1 MLTIFVVLF
10 INLLYC
16 INFPTL
22 IFVLKFRLLGNLLFI
37 LLGLALLIAGG
48 NWLLKSAVALSL
60 KLNIPKIVI
69 GMTVVSFA
77 TSAPELI
84 VSIKAAL
91 DGFPDIAL
99 GNVVGSNI
107 ANLGLVLAVTVI
119 LRNIE
124 VRKSFYTTDW
134 PVMMV
139 ASLLFFGF
147 IYFDGQ
153 LGQTEG
159 IVLVSSLFVFL
170 VYLLRFQKTAVVDDA
185 PEDDVPL
192 PLYKTVLFLGLGG
205 AALWGGSE
213 LLIDGAVGLAS
224 SFGVSDRVIGITV
237 VSVGTS
243 IPELAASVIAV
254 IKKEKAISVGNLIG
268 SNIFNLLAVLGITS
282 IITPITVV
290 DQGLLSN
297 DIFWM
302 LGISFLI
309 LPLVFFPKGLRLG
322 WRDGLVLAAFYTA
335 FVYFT
340 IT

>member
-1 MLTIFVVLF
+1 LENVLF
-10 INLLYC
+10 I
-16 INFPTL
+16 
-22 IFVLKFRLLGNLLFI
+22 V
-37 LLGLALLIAGG
+37 LGLLLLIAGG

-60 KLNIPKIVI
+60 RLAIPKIVI

-84 VSIKAAL
+84 VSVKAAL
-91 DGFPDIAL
+91 DGFPDLAL

-107 ANLGLVLAVTVI
+107 ANLGLVLAITVI
-119 LRNIE
+119 MGSID

-139 ASLLFFGF
+139 ASLLFCGF
-147 IYFDGQ
+147 IYFDGVLQ
-153 LGQTEG
+153 QYEG
-159 IVLVSSLFVFL
+159 IILVALLFVFL
-170 VYLLRFQKTAVVDDA
+170 IYLLRFQKTAVVDEM
-185 PEDDVPL
+185 PEDDVIL
-192 PLYKTVLFLGLGG
+192 PLYKIVLYLGIGG
-205 AALWGGSE
+205 IALWGGSE
-213 LLIDGAVGLAS
+213 LLINGAVGMAS
-224 SFGVSDRVIGITV
+224 TLGVSDRVIGITV

-254 IKKEKAISVGNLIG
+254 LKKEKAISLGNLIG

-282 IITPITVV
+282 IITPITVM
-290 DQGLLSN
+290 DQGLLTN

-309 LPLVFFPKGLRLG
+309 LPLVFFPRGLRLG
-322 WRDGLVLAAFYTA
+322 WRDGLVLLLFYGS
-335 FVYFT
+335 FVYLT

>member
-1 MLTIFVVLF
+1 M
-10 INLLYC
+10 
-16 INFPTL
+16 
-22 IFVLKFRLLGNLLFI
+22 GNLLFI
-37 LLGLALLIAGG
+37 LLGLFLLILGG
-48 NWLLKSAVALSL
+48 NWLLKAAVALSL
-60 KLNIPKIVI
+60 RLSIPKIVI

-91 DGFPDIAL
+91 DGFPDLAL

-107 ANLGLVLAVTVI
+107 ANLGLVLAITVI
-119 LRNIE
+119 LGSIN

-139 ASLLFFGF
+139 ASVLFVGF

-153 LGQTEG
+153 LQRYEG
-159 IVLVSSLFVFL
+159 IIMVVFLFLFL
-170 VYLLRFQKTAVVDDA
+170 VYLLRFQKSAVVDEM
-185 PEDDVPL
+185 PEDDIPL
-192 PLYKTVLFLGLGG
+192 PLYKIALFLGLGG
-205 AALWGGSE
+205 TALWGGSE
-213 LLIDGAVGLAS
+213 LLIDGAVGMAS
-224 SFGVSDRVIGITV
+224 TLGVSDRVIGITV
-237 VSVGTS
+237 VSIGTS

-254 IKKEKAISVGNLIG
+254 IKKEKAISLGNLLG

-282 IITPITVV
+282 IITPITVL
-290 DQGLLSN
+290 DQGLVTN

-322 WRDGLVLAAFYTA
+322 WRDGVILLLCYVL
-335 FVYFT
+335 FVYLT
-340 IT
+340 VS

>member
-1 MLTIFVVLF
+1 M
-10 INLLYC
+10 
-16 INFPTL
+16 
-22 IFVLKFRLLGNLLFI
+22 GNLFFI
-37 LLGLALLIAGG
+37 LLGLFLLIIGG
-48 NWLLKSAVALSL
+48 NWLLKAAVALSL
-60 KLNIPKIVI
+60 RLAIPKIVI

-91 DGFPDIAL
+91 DGFPDLAL

-119 LRNIE
+119 LGSIN

-139 ASLLFFGF
+139 ASVLFVGF

-153 LGQTEG
+153 LQRYEG
-159 IVLVSSLFVFL
+159 IIMVVFLFLFL
-170 VYLLRFQKTAVVDDA
+170 VYLLRFQKSAVVDEM
-185 PEDDVPL
+185 PEDDTPL
-192 PLYKTVLFLGLGG
+192 PLYKTALFLGLGG
-205 AALWGGSE
+205 TALWGGSE
-213 LLIDGAVGLAS
+213 LLIDGAVGMAS
-224 SFGVSDRVIGITV
+224 TLGVSDRVIGITI

-254 IKKEKAISVGNLIG
+254 MKKEKAISLGNLLG

-282 IITPITVV
+282 IITPISVL
-290 DQGLLSN
+290 DQGLLAS

-322 WRDGLVLAAFYTA
+322 WRDGLVLLGIYSIFIYM
-335 FVYFT
+335 T
-340 IT
+340 IV

>member
-1 MLTIFVVLF
+1 M
-10 INLLYC
+10 
-16 INFPTL
+16 
-22 IFVLKFRLLGNLLFI
+22 GNLLFI
-37 LLGLALLIAGG
+37 VLGLTLLIAGG

-60 KLNIPKIVI
+60 RLYIPKIVI
-69 GMTVVSFA
+69 GMTIVSFA

-91 DGFPDIAL
+91 DGFPDLSL

-107 ANLGLVLAVTVI
+107 ANLGLVLAITVI
-119 LRNIE
+119 MGSID

-134 PVMMV
+134 PVMIV
-139 ASLLFFGF
+139 ASLLFCGF
-147 IYFDGQ
+147 IYFDGVLEQ
-153 LGQTEG
+153 YEG
-159 IVLVSSLFVFL
+159 IILVSFLFIFL
-170 VYLLRFQKTAVVDDA
+170 VYLLRFQKTAVVDEM

-192 PLYKTVLFLGLGG
+192 PLYKIVLFLGIGG
-205 AALWGGSE
+205 TALWGGSE

-224 SFGVSDRVIGITV
+224 SFGVSDRVIGITI

-254 IKKEKAISVGNLIG
+254 IKQEKAISLGNLIG

-282 IITPITVV
+282 IITPITVM
-290 DQGLLSN
+290 DEGLLSS

-309 LPLVFFPKGLRLG
+309 FPLVFFPKGLRLG
-322 WRDGLVLAAFYTA
+322 WRDGLVLLAFYGI
-335 FVYFT
+335 FIYMT
-340 IT
+340 IK